1 MKIFFEESAEKE
13 ILSRNLSR
21 AGGCPEIFGVE
32 MESCTG
38 KCEQCWEIALGKIEI
53 NNEKEDKNE
62 NH

>member
-1 MKIFFEESAEKE
+1 MKILFEGSAEKE

-38 KCEQCWEIALGKIEI
+38 KCEQCWETALAEMEI
-53 NNEKEDKNE
+53 RHEEYNNRLE
-62 NH
+62 